1 MLASA
6 CSGHGFK
13 FASVLG
19 GGRISIVRTIVC
31 FGDSNTYGA
40 NAVDQARY
48 PREVRW
54 TGVMRRTLG
63 AEFEVIEE
71 GLGGRTTM
79 FVDPLGDDRSGAPY
93 LQPCLWSHA
102 PVDLV
107 TIMLGT
113 NDLKSAYRLRA
124 SEIALAAGH
133 LVDLARRSLA
143 GPAGTSPRVLLISPP
158 PLAEATAKSEL
169 WGFGGSRAESQ
180 LLAKHYALIAQMR
193 GAAFFDAGSVIQT
206 SPVDGVHLEADAH
219 AVLGR
224 VVAGAIRAALDGDAT
239 S

>member
-1 MLASA
+1 M
-6 CSGHGFK
+6 
-13 FASVLG
+13 
-19 GGRISIVRTIVC
+19 RTIVC

-40 NAVDQARY
+40 NATDQARY
-48 PREVRW
+48 PRDVRW
-54 TGVMRRTLG
+54 TGVLRRELG
-63 AEFEVIEE
+63 PDFEVIEE

-93 LQPCLWSHA
+93 LQPCLWSHS

-113 NDLKSAYRLRA
+113 NDLKSAYHLKA

-143 GPAGTSPRVLLISPP
+143 GPDGTSPRVLLISPP
-158 PLAEATAKSEL
+158 PLAETTARSEL
-169 WGFGGSRAESQ
+169 WGFGDSRAES
-180 LLAKHYALIAQMR
+180 LRLAEHYALIAHIR
-193 GAAFFDAGSVIQT
+193 GAAFLDAGAVITT
-206 SPVDGVHLEADAH
+206 SPGDGVHFEADAH
-219 AVLGR
+219 ATLGR
-224 VVAGAIRAALDGDAT
+224 AVAVAVRAALDGSAA

>member
-1 MLASA
+1 MSR
-6 CSGHGFK
+6 STQPEEEE
-13 FASVLG
+13 
-19 GGRISIVRTIVC
+19 RPTVRTIVC

-48 PREVRW
+48 PRDVRW
-54 TGVMRRTLG
+54 TGVLRRELG
-63 AEFEVIEE
+63 ADHEVIEE

-93 LQPCLWSHA
+93 LQPCLWSHS

-113 NDLKSAYRLRA
+113 NDLKGIFRLRA

-143 GPAGTSPRVLLISPP
+143 GPNGTSPLVLLISPP
-158 PLAEATAKSEL
+158 PLAEVTARSEL
-169 WGFGGSRAESQ
+169 WGFGDSRAES
-180 LLAKHYALIAQMR
+180 LRLAEHYALIAQIR
-193 GAAFFDAGSVIQT
+193 GATFLDAGSVIAT
-206 SPVDGVHLEADAH
+206 SPHDGVHFEADAH
-219 AVLGR
+219 ALLGR
-224 VVAGAIRAALDGDAT
+224 AVADAVRTTLDGAAL